1 MNEQPNSN
9 TLKQPELVGANPAPE
24 SVEGNATS
32 NVETPS
38 VDLMSGLSD
47 KEKSYMKGLGINE
60 INAETLQKLVHSGLA
75 QKDSVSKLSREKAEY
90 EAMLASRGES
100 TVNGLSNQS
109 QSNSVQPEAMV
120 LETPMGEASE
130 ELKQEPQRTTGVT
143 KNDIWDLSLM
153 INREFPELI
162 DRATNGEI
170 FNELTMRGY
179 FGADGIDKKAVYE
192 YLSRE
197 NATAKEFRELKEKVA
212 EYEKANQSEPQYN
225 PQATINNGVRDLNWA
240 NAVLRQN
247 LTNPGSVDFNDLN
260 EATIM
265 IQSSLL

>member
-24 SVEGNATS
+24 AVSENATS

-100 TVNGLSNQS
+100 TVNGPSNQS
-109 QSNSVQPEAMV
+109 QSGPVESDAVV
-120 LETPMGEASE
+120 LETPVGESTQ
-130 ELKQEPQRTTGVT
+130 ELKQEQSPAGVT

-162 DRATNGEI
+162 DRAANGEI

-212 EYEKANQSEPQYN
+212 EYEKANQSESQYN
-225 PQATINNGVRDLNWA
+225 PQATVNNGVRDLNWA
-240 NAVLRQN
+240 NAVVQQN
-247 LTNPGSVDFNDLN
+247 ITNPGSVDFNDLN